1 MEQWHSFPMQ
11 ELTETLVV
19 ELLGALV
26 PVLDLPPLSCDKMEA
41 EMGLQLCTTAVK
53 PAEGQQQQQ
62 CHGAGTSA
70 PPLQPE
76 LTRAASSC
84 LPATGRWGVFL
95 FQPIKAGMS

>member
-1 MEQWHSFPMQ
+1 MEQRHSFPMQ
-11 ELTETLVV
+11 ELTETLAV

-53 PAEGQQQQQ
+53 PAEGRQQQ
-62 CHGAGTSA
+62 CRGAGTSA

-76 LTRAASSC
+76 LSRAASSC
-84 LPATGRWGVFL
+84 LPATGRLGVFL
-95 FQPIKAGMS
+95 AQPIKAGMS